1 MRTYDLFYPVQLKLP
16 KNHKIVEMTLH
27 TTYAYA
33 FLGSITDMT
42 ATAPFTDLPTGGMSS
57 LAGDASQAGL
67 DVVVTGLT
75 LAENIYSGDLVNG
88 LMSLISG
95 QQLATYMV
103 KVVNFDGTEK
113 RFNIPIGSTTI
124 AVSPDVDYIEIRSTI
139 ASDQTQYQK
148 EGRIKGT
155 VAYENAHE
163 IDNVQNN
170 LAPTIPD
177 YQPMETISPL
187 SPVEQVPIA
196 DGNITSLPS
205 LPSLPLLPSSFV
217 FASGAGGWS
226 DVLTINNDG
235 SFTGEFYDS
244 DWDAETNTE
253 TVMICNYSGRFTN
266 IKQVAANIYTMNVD
280 ELWMSREAGQSWI
293 ENGVKYSSTTPYGIT
308 RGAYT
313 LYLPETT
320 RENYPSS
327 FEEWYYGVH
336 GSSLGNTLG
345 CYAIVNEG
353 NGYVFWGERREMAW
367 VKNISTGDVQNFSKM
382 FTSVYISTIIW
393 R

>member
-1 MRTYDLFYPVQLKLP
+1 
-16 KNHKIVEMTLH
+16 MTLH

-266 IKQVAANIYTMNVD
+266 IKLIIPA
-280 ELWMSREAGQSWI
+280 
-293 ENGVKYSSTTPYGIT
+293 
-308 RGAYT
+308 RGNRASGRT
-313 LYLPETT
+313 ETVCPE
-320 RENYPSS
+320 RGNHRYA
-327 FEEWYYGVH
+327 
-336 GSSLGNTLG
+336 SLL
-345 CYAIVNEG
+345 A
-353 NGYVFWGERREMAW
+353 
-367 VKNISTGDVQNFSKM
+367 
-382 FTSVYISTIIW
+382 
-393 R
+393 